1 MADGTREAV
10 TTSREQMVGALVRVG
25 LVLLLVLL
33 AWWLV
38 DVLLLTFAGVL
49 IAVLLRAPADWLS
62 AHTRL
67 SPNLAIAVV
76 FVVLALGLGGA
87 GFAMAPEVGRQFD
100 EMTQQVPE
108 AARTLAGSLEQ
119 YGWGRWLLA
128 RAQSTGEMAAKP
140 EVMQGAGRVLSGSF
154 GAIASLFTVGVV
166 GLWVTLQPRLYID
179 GAVRLFPLAD
189 RPRARAIA
197 SECGNVLTRW
207 LIGSFVSLAIVFV
220 ATWIGLWALGIPLA
234 LVLALFAGAM
244 VFIPNFG
251 PLLSA
256 IPALLLALTQG
267 PQTVLWVAILYVA
280 VQVVDNTIT
289 TPIIQRRAVSVPPA
303 LTMVAQMAM
312 GVLAGAL
319 GVIVAVPLT
328 ALALVLVRRTWV
340 DRLEHELGPS
350 LSNPGT

>member
-1 MADGTREAV
+1 MADDTREGR
-10 TTSREQMVGALVRVG
+10 TSREQIVGALVRVG

-38 DVLLLTFAGVL
+38 AVLLLTFVGVL
-49 IAVLLRAPADWLS
+49 IAVLLRAPADWLA

-67 SPNLAIAVV
+67 SPNLAVAAV
-76 FVVLALGLGGA
+76 FVVLVLVLGGA
-87 GFAMAPEVGRQFD
+87 GLAMAPEIGRQSD
-100 EMTQQVPE
+100 EMITQIPE
-108 AARTLAGSLEQ
+108 AAASLRVSLEQ
-119 YGWGRWLLA
+119 FGWGRWLLA
-128 RAQSTGEMAAKP
+128 RVQSTGEIAAKP
-140 EVMQGAGRVLSGSF
+140 EVMQGAGQVLSGSV
-154 GAIASLFTVGVV
+154 GAIASLFTIAVV

-179 GAVRLFPLAD
+179 GAIRLFPLAD

-197 SECGNVLTRW
+197 SECGNVLKRW
-207 LIGSFVSLAIVFV
+207 LIGSFVSMAIVFV
-220 ATWIGLWALGIPLA
+220 ATWIGLWALGVPLA

-256 IPALLLALTQG
+256 IPALMLALTQG
-267 PQTVLWVAILYVA
+267 PQTVLWVAVLYVA
-280 VQVVDNTIT
+280 VQIVDNTIT
-289 TPIIQRRAVSVPPA
+289 TPIIQRHAVSVPPA
-303 LTMVAQMAM
+303 LTMIAQMAM

-340 DRLEHELGPS
+340 DPLERELGPNLAPPPS
-350 LSNPGT
+350 